1 MEKAR
6 VQKRNGELDFLK
18 LIFSI
23 IIVSFHSGNF
33 IQSENG
39 YFKGGSIA
47 VDFFFIVSGAMMAR
61 NAAQKAYE
69 ENLGIDTFEF
79 MKKKILR
86 FMPNIYVAWAIA
98 FVVKHWHCISWKQV
112 MKDFFSSI
120 WELLFLTNTGT
131 VGYLSNGATW
141 YISAM
146 ILIMLLLWPLIR
158 KYKEN
163 FFYIIA
169 PLMILFLLGY
179 SYQNFPSLKRP
190 MKWQGLCLRSMIR
203 GTMEI
208 CMGCLSFRMAEFMK
222 KTSFTNVAKTLLF
235 AISWLGYGGVIWY
248 SYSHTGSKADWILL
262 MILWLSVTITCSEKS
277 IVMPL
282 FSHKLFSWF
291 GSFSFSLYLGHGFW
305 AKEMRNLFPQM
316 GEGRMLILY
325 VILAVV
331 TGLFIQYTSLGLR
344 KFWKVKGEAVKRIFI
359 E

>member
-1 MEKAR
+1 MAYSGYGIWALV
-6 VQKRNGELDFLK
+6 VQQLFNATVDTIILWLTVKWRPKKMFSVERIRTLFAFGWKLLVSSLLDTVYNNIRQ
-18 LIFSI
+18 LIIGKMYSSSDLAYYNRGKQFPDLIVNNINTSI
-23 IIVSFHSGNF
+23 DSVLLPTMSSKQDDRMIV
-33 IQSENG
+33 
-39 YFKGGSIA
+39 
-47 VDFFFIVSGAMMAR
+47 
-61 NAAQKAYE
+61 
-69 ENLGIDTFEF
+69 
-79 MKKKILR
+79 KKMTR
-86 FMPNIYVAWAIA
+86 RAI
-98 FVVKHWHCISWKQV
+98 KTS
-112 MKDFFSSI
+112 
-120 WELLFLTNTGT
+120 T
-131 VGYLSNGATW
+131 
-141 YISAM
+141 
-146 ILIMLLLWPLIR
+146 
-158 KYKEN
+158 
-163 FFYIIA
+163 YIIA
-169 PLMILFLLGY
+169 PLMICFLLGY
-179 SYQNFPSLKRP
+179 SYQKFPSLRRP

-222 KTSFTNVAKTLLF
+222 KISFNNVAKTLLF
-235 AISWLGYGGVIWY
+235 FVSWMGYGGVIWY

-262 MILWLSVTITCSEKS
+262 MILWLSVTITCSEQS

-282 FSHKLFSWF
+282 FSNKLFSWF

>member
-1 MEKAR
+1 
-6 VQKRNGELDFLK
+6 
-18 LIFSI
+18 
-23 IIVSFHSGNF
+23 
-33 IQSENG
+33 
-39 YFKGGSIA
+39 
-47 VDFFFIVSGAMMAR
+47 
-61 NAAQKAYE
+61 
-69 ENLGIDTFEF
+69 
-79 MKKKILR
+79 
-86 FMPNIYVAWAIA
+86 MPDIYVAWVIA
-98 FVVKHWHCISWKQV
+98 FVVKHWHFVSWKQV
-112 MKDFFSSI
+112 VKDLFAFI
-120 WELLFLTNTGT
+120 WELLFLTNTGI
-131 VGYLSNGATW
+131 VGYSPNNASYLSNDATW

-146 ILIMLLLWPLIR
+146 ILSMLLLWPLLR

-169 PLMILFLLGY
+169 PLMICFLLGY
-179 SYQNFPSLKRP
+179 SYQKFPSLRRP

-222 KTSFTNVAKTLLF
+222 KISFNNVAKTLLF
-235 AISWLGYGGVIWY
+235 FVSWMGYGGVIWY

-262 MILWLSVTITCSEKS
+262 MILWLSVTITCSEQS

-282 FSHKLFSWF
+282 FSNKLFSWF